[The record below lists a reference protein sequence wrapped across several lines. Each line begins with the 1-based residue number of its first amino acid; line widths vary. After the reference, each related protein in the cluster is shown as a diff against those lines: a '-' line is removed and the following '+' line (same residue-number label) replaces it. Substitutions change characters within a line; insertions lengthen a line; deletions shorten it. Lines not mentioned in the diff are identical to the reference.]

1 MWAKAGLGVALA
13 LSLVAGAARAEAAP
27 VVDLKRATRDASGW
41 VAKQG
46 DGRAVRLTLD
56 PTLQETAQRL
66 LARAAAPESAIV
78 VLDVKTGRVLA
89 WASTGTLDYA
99 STPHA
104 PHASVMK
111 LATAT
116 ALLDKGVK
124 STDAVCVPPGGEHG
138 LDARLLSAKG
148 TVCSPFGDSLGR
160 SQNLVLGRLAKDKLV
175 ATELEKSADALG
187 LTGPLPIDVQVG
199 SGSLKAP
206 RDAVGLARVAA
217 GFWGG
222 KATPLGVASAMSTI
236 ANDGERLR
244 LHVLEGPAA
253 KRTVE
258 RRAMPVAAARELRK
272 MLGITTKR
280 GTCAKVFA
288 GSSLPAV
295 GAKTGTLVGGKP
307 ARMYSWFSSFA
318 PLDQPEIAVAV
329 MLSNDLVWR
338 AKANQLGRE
347 LLEAHFARRAS
358 KLAMPAASKRPSV
371 AARVG
376 SRAAPPARRR

>member
-1 MWAKAGLGVALA
+1 MWAKARLGAALA
-13 LSLVAGAARAEAAP
+13 ASLLAVAPRVEAAP
-27 VVDLKRATRDASGW
+27 VVDLKHATRDASGW
-41 VAKQG
+41 SAKQS
-46 DGRAVRLTLD
+46 DGKTVRLTLD

-66 LARAAAPESAIV
+66 LSRAAAPESAIV

-89 WASTGTLDYA
+89 WASTGPSDYA

-116 ALLDKGVK
+116 ALLDKGMK
-124 STDAVCVPPGGEHG
+124 GTDAVCVPPGGEHG

-148 TVCSPFGDSLGR
+148 TLCSPFGDALGR
-160 SQNLVLGRLAKDKLV
+160 SQNLVLGRLARGKLT
-175 ATELEKSADALG
+175 AAELEKSAEALG
-187 LTGPLPIDVQVG
+187 LTGPVSIDVHAG
-199 SGSLKAP
+199 SGSLQAP
-206 RDAVGLARVAA
+206 RDGVGLARVAA
-217 GFWGG
+217 GFWGS
-222 KATPLGVASAMSTI
+222 KATALGVASAMSTI

-244 LHVLEGPAA
+244 LHVLEGPLAR
-253 KRTVE
+253 RTVE
-258 RRAMPVAAARELRK
+258 RRALSTGTAHELKK

-288 GSSLPAV
+288 GSSLPPV

-318 PLDQPEIAVAV
+318 PLDKPEIAVAV

-347 LLEAHFARRAS
+347 LLEAHFARRPSKVAS
-358 KLAMPAASKRPSV
+358 PGSSKRAKV
-371 AARVG
+371 AG
-376 SRAAPPARRR
+376 KAPPAARRR